1 LAIPSTYPDKSYTEG
16 MPWIYYNKE
25 RGAKDIIE
33 NSARIK
39 FRASF
44 NFEAYGIMSKLRL
57 KLAKYDL

>member
-1 LAIPSTYPDKSYTEG
+1 
-16 MPWIYYNKE
+16 MPWIYYNPE

-33 NSARIK
+33 KSARIK